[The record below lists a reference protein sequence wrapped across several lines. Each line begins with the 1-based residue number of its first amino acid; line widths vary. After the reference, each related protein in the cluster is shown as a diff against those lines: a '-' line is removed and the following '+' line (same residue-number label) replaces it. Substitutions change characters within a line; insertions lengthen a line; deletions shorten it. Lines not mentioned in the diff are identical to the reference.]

1 MLHLYINLV
10 KDVINP
16 SLISKSLDINYLFF
30 LVRDYYPNS
39 IFLDI
44 IVSKLLFFQNPSVG
58 HSFFFQVQCT
68 TTKLDTVQ
76 REFVT
81 LMMLL
86 AALKSHLF
94 RLFFCKF
101 TRYLTMARTGE
112 RRRWLLYFFT
122 AHSRTGPTSPLR

>member
-16 SLISKSLDINYLFF
+16 SLISKSLNINYLLF

-44 IVSKLLFFQNPSVG
+44 IVSKLLSFQNPSVG

-68 TTKLDTVQ
+68 TTKLDKVQ
-76 REFVT
+76 REFFFHCRRKPIFFRFFI
-81 LMMLL
+81 LFIYMHENLIMMLL

-101 TRYLTMARTGE
+101 TRYLI
-112 RRRWLLYFFT
+112 
-122 AHSRTGPTSPLR
+122 